1 MKPTIRLGRIFGI
14 EVGVNWSLVVIA
26 GLLTLGLTAGTGGGP
41 GPWIVAALTVV
52 AFFASLLAHE
62 LAHSVVARR
71 NGMSVTGITLWL
83 LGGVAQLGGPMPS
96 AGAELR
102 IAAAGPATS
111 FALAFGFAG
120 VTALGIVAGLSD
132 LVLSGFAWLALV
144 NVILAVFNLIPAAPL
159 DGGRILA
166 ALLWAHH
173 GDRTRADVTATRAGQ
188 AVGIAM
194 ITAGIVGTFLAIP
207 FLTLWTA
214 LLGWFVY
221 TAATAEQ
228 RHARLTGALGDL
240 RVRDVMS
247 PSPQTARGWV
257 TVDAFAHEAQVQPVR
272 HHVLPVESWEGGIAG
287 LVTLDALRAVP
298 PDRRSS
304 TRVVDVAVP
313 LHLVTTAAPDERV
326 VDLVQREPSGPLP
339 YVLVFELGR
348 LVGILSSA
356 DLQRAAQLG
365 ELRPSTPSTP
375 STPNAPADPL
385 TPPAPAP

>member
-1 MKPTIRLGRIFGI
+1 MKPTIRLGRVFGI

-26 GLLTLGLTAGTGGGP
+26 GLLTLGLTGGEGGVALWVVAG
-41 GPWIVAALTVV
+41 LTVV
-52 AFFASLLAHE
+52 AFFGSLLAHE

-71 NGMSVTGITLWL
+71 NGMSVQGITLWL
-83 LGGVAQLGGPMPS
+83 LGGVAQLGGTMPS

-102 IAAAGPATS
+102 IAVAGPATS
-111 FALAFGFAG
+111 FALAFVFAG
-120 VTALGIVAGLSD
+120 VTALGVVAGLSA

-166 ALLWAHH
+166 AALWAHH
-173 GDRTRADVTATRAGQ
+173 GDRTRAEIAATRAGQ
-188 AVGIAM
+188 GVGIAM
-194 ITAGIVGTFLAIP
+194 VVAGIVGTFLAIP
-207 FLTLWTA
+207 FLTLWTS
-214 LLGWFVY
+214 LLGWFVF

-257 TVDAFAHEAQVQPVR
+257 TVDAFAHEAQLQPVR
-272 HHVLPVESWEGGIAG
+272 HHVLPVEAWEGGIAG

-298 PDRRSS
+298 PAQRSH

-313 LHLVTTAAPDERV
+313 LHLVTTVAPDERV

-339 YVLVFELGR
+339 YVLVFDLGR

-365 ELRPSTPSTP
+365 ELRGTAPSPA
-375 STPNAPADPL
+375 NRAPADPF